1 MPVDSSYYPH
11 TVPMGVQMRFRYS
24 QERWYR
30 GTAFEELKKIIVIK
44 ISFFVPSW
52 NKGPNIEAS
61 TSNSD

>member
-44 ISFFVPSW
+44 ISFFELNYIIKKKTFLFPFV
-52 NKGPNIEAS
+52 
-61 TSNSD
+61 